1 MMLFTSAI
9 VAIATLLPSI
19 SAQSRPSSCIS
30 LQGSKECP
38 AFQDQYINPQNLS
51 SAWPWMAQVN
61 DVASF
66 DDQFSQYW
74 TDPTRFRRT
83 KINIGLQ
90 CNRTGSANVT
100 LQYERTV
107 FCAQFTQISYSAQCN
122 AGTQAKMVC
131 QNTCT
136 QYSASQ
142 QAIVAN
148 PGICAP
154 TNILTAQHNATRS
167 QTLTKDFTQCTNW
180 TTLATNNTNTC
191 IEGPANE
198 GNCGYGPFVSAQLCQ
213 ACDPSGNNTISSC
226 CTASNTNLTDCASFG
241 FPGAARV
248 AAAAAATSSSS
259 SSAAVASETNGGSS
273 SAASS
278 RENNNGPD
286 LSGGQLAGIIVG
298 CIVGALL
305 LGALIA
311 FLIFGRR
318 RRDQDP
324 EARRGGGG
332 IYSAAGAASS
342 GRASSG
348 DKPWHSE
355 DHMSRRSLA
364 GSPEMEKSAGGP
376 SNTMSMNAL
385 GAGLG
390 AGAAGIGAAGY
401 AAHREQ
407 EQRAPS
413 PANRPTSQALTS
425 SSGGDKGATVPMVRD
440 QYTGQDIHVG
450 EEVVAIYPYNAS
462 LNDELTLEPEQ
473 RVTIVRLYDDGWALG
488 RTADG
493 SEGALPLVCVSSTK
507 GDLPGRRGGNGSG
520 TGTGTSDDEGM
531 TSGAEYTSSVD
542 GAVTAEEGGFTS
554 DARSQRSRR

>member
-1 MMLFTSAI
+1 MLFTSAI
-9 VAIATLLPSI
+9 VAIATLIPSI
-19 SAQSRPSSCIS
+19 SAQSRPAGCIS
-30 LQGSKECP
+30 LQGSKQCP

-51 SAWPWMAQVN
+51 GAWPWMAQVS
-61 DVASF
+61 DVTSF

-74 TDPTRFRRT
+74 TDPTRFTRT

-107 FCAQFTQISYSAQCN
+107 YCAEFTQISYSAQCN

-131 QNTCT
+131 QNTCR
-136 QYSASQ
+136 QYAASE

-148 PGICAP
+148 PAICAP
-154 TNILTAQHNATRS
+154 TSILTAQHNATRS
-167 QTLTKDFTQCTNW
+167 QTLTKDFTQCTDWNS
-180 TTLATNNTNTC
+180 LATNNSNTC
-191 IEGPANE
+191 VEGSANE
-198 GNCGYGPFVSAQLCQ
+198 GNCGYGPYTSAQLCQ

-226 CTASNTNLTDCASFG
+226 CTASNTNLSDCASFG
-241 FPGAARV
+241 YPGAARV
-248 AAAAAATSSSS
+248 AAAASASSSS
-259 SSAAVASETNGGSS
+259 SSAAAASDTNGS
-273 SAASS
+273 SAASRYNKS
-278 RENNNGPD
+278 GPD
-286 LSGGQLAGIIVG
+286 LSGGQLAGVIVG

-311 FLIFGRR
+311 FLLF
-318 RRDQDP
+318 
-324 EARRGGGG
+324 
-332 IYSAAGAASS
+332 
-342 GRASSG
+342 
-348 DKPWHSE
+348 
-355 DHMSRRSLA
+355 

-376 SNTMSMNAL
+376 SNAMNMNAL
-385 GAGLG
+385 GAAGLG
-390 AGAAGIGAAGY
+390 AGAAGIGAAGF
-401 AAHREQ
+401 AAHHHEQ
-407 EQRAPS
+407 EQQQQQQQRPAS
-413 PANRPTSQALTS
+413 PTTRPTSQALTS

>member
-1 MMLFTSAI
+1 
-9 VAIATLLPSI
+9 
-19 SAQSRPSSCIS
+19 
-30 LQGSKECP
+30 
-38 AFQDQYINPQNLS
+38 
-51 SAWPWMAQVN
+51 MADVT

-66 DDQFSQYW
+66 DTQFALYW
-74 TDPTRFRRT
+74 TDPNRFRRT

-107 FCAQFTQISYSAQCN
+107 YCAQFTQISYSAQCN
-122 AGTQAKMVC
+122 AGLQAKMVC
-131 QNTCT
+131 QNTCRDFA
-136 QYSASQ
+136 ASEQ
-142 QAIVAN
+142 SIVNN
-148 PGICAP
+148 PQICAP
-154 TNILTAQHNATRS
+154 TNRLTAEHNQTRS
-167 QTLTKDFTQCTNW
+167 QTLTSDFTQCTDWNA
-180 TTLATNNTNTC
+180 LSTNNTNTC
-191 IEGPANE
+191 VEGSTNE

-226 CTASNTNLTDCASFG
+226 CTASNTNLTDCAAFG
-241 FPGAARV
+241 FPGAVRV
-248 AAAAAATSSSS
+248 AAAAAASSSSS
-259 SSAAVASETNGGSS
+259 SSAAVASRTN
-273 SAASS
+273 ASPAPS
-278 RENNNGPD
+278 KEDNNNGPD

-324 EARRGGGG
+324 ESRRGGGG
-332 IYSAAGAASS
+332 IYSAAGASSS

-376 SNTMSMNAL
+376 SNAMNMNAL
-385 GAGLG
+385 GAGAGLG
-390 AGAAGIGAAGY
+390 AGAAGLGAAGY
-401 AAHREQ
+401 AANREH
-407 EQRAPS
+407 EQRAAS
-413 PANRPTSQALTS
+413 PTNRPTSQALTS
-425 SSGGDKGATVPMVRD
+425 SSGGDKGATVAMVRD

-488 RTADG
+488 RTSDG